1 MPEHCLSRCEGK
13 NPKTKEKGAHR
24 LVSTALLRKSAPAP
38 ADRTSQYLPD
48 LHYFRVGCTV
58 VVTLFISVYAVEL
71 CRQTSIIVVVAAL
84 LHVKPA
90 GTPGDLDDL
99 LNTCGAWS
107 TK

>member
-1 MPEHCLSRCEGK
+1 VSRCEGK

-24 LVSTALLRKSAPAP
+24 LVSTALLSAPAP
-38 ADRTSQYLPD
+38 ADRTAQYLPD

-58 VVTLFISVYAVEL
+58 VVTLFISL
-71 CRQTSIIVVVAAL
+71 LNSCRQISIIVVVAAL